1 LIHAYITPKGVRN
14 GNPFVRLS
22 ASPFEDQAK
31 FTARMLKGLAA
42 AAVSNLNRLWI
53 VAARRKFPD

>member
-1 LIHAYITPKGVRN
+1 LIHADITPKGVRY
-14 GNPFVRLS
+14 GNPILRFL
-22 ASPFEDQAK
+22 ASLFEDQGK

-53 VAARRKFPD
+53 VAARRKLPD